1 MVSIK
6 DILIELC
13 IVFVWFFGS
22 IIIGA
27 LFELP
32 FLLLPFFIAF
42 VSLKLYLKR
51 RKRILDFV
59 KDDFQKLGYQ
69 LNSER
74 PTSFNEYF
82 KKTELE
88 VLPVILINDVPL
100 KRYRYM
106 RGFRRIFTAR
116 SKNGKLYELNTFVMH
131 KWNGENKIEIINI
144 KNLPN

>member
-1 MVSIK
+1 MVTIK

-13 IVFVWFFGS
+13 IIFLWLFGS

-32 FLLLPFFIAF
+32 YLLPSFFIAF

-51 RKRILDFV
+51 RKKTLNFV

-74 PTSFNEYF
+74 PTTFKEYF

-100 KRYRYM
+100 RRYQYM

-116 SKNGKLYELNTFVMH
+116 SKNGKLHELNTFVVH
-131 KWNGENKIEIINI
+131 KWNGENKIEIIHI
-144 KNLPN
+144 KSFPN